1 MAADAL
7 HVPCPMPNGFKSA
20 DHVILLV
27 MMMVK
32 LQGHSGGRR
41 GSKGSK
47 LTPLEDF
54 VQSNMPLQGRSLFK
68 KISLEPES
76 MVSPP

>member
-1 MAADAL
+1 
-7 HVPCPMPNGFKSA
+7 
-20 DHVILLV
+20 
-27 MMMVK
+27 MMVEW
-32 LQGHSGGRR
+32 QGHGGGRR

-68 KISLEPES
+68 RISLEPEG
-76 MVSPP
+76 MVSPPLHPEISYQCSFYQIIGSRCVICS